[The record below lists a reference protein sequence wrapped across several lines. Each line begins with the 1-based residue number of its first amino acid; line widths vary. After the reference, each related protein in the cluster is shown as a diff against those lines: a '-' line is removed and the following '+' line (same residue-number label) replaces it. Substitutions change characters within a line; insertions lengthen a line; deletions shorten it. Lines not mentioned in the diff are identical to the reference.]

1 MPIMDRDLLDAVC
14 KQIYRR
20 FPEVTGS
27 KPRVRAYEG
36 DQSLLIFQAK
46 GISAN
51 GRPIPHTIRVVVD
64 PKGKIKK
71 VTSSR

>member
-1 MPIMDRDLLDAVC
+1 MDRDLLDAIC

-20 FPEVTGS
+20 FPEVNGS

-36 DQSLLIFQAK
+36 SQSLLIFQGK
-46 GISAN
+46 GVAAN
-51 GRPIPHTIRVVVD
+51 GHPIPHNIRVIVD
-64 PKGKIKK
+64 QKGKIKK

>member
-1 MPIMDRDLLDAVC
+1 MDHDTLDSVC

-20 FPEVTGS
+20 FPEVKGS

-36 DQSLLIFQAK
+36 DQKLLIFQGKATA
-46 GISAN
+46 AN
-51 GRPIPHTIRVVVD
+51 GTAFPHTIRVVVD
-64 PKGKIKK
+64 PNGKIKK

>member
-1 MPIMDRDLLDAVC
+1 MNHELLDTVC

-20 FPEVTGS
+20 FPEVKDS

-36 DQSLLIFQAK
+36 DQSLLIFK
-46 GISAN
+46 GKATAADGSS
-51 GRPIPHTIRVVVD
+51 IPHTIRVVVD
-64 PKGKIKK
+64 QNGKIKK

>member
-1 MPIMDRDLLDAVC
+1 MDRELIETIC

-36 DQSLLIFQAK
+36 NQSLLIFQGK
-46 GISAN
+46 GTAAN
-51 GRPIPHTIRVVVD
+51 GNPISHTIRVVVD
-64 PKGKIKK
+64 QNGKIKK
-71 VTSSR
+71 TTSSR